1 MERIQT
7 FADPA
12 LASVERLRHD
22 IEKNGSISAEVWQR
36 VIDEEMSLVAEGLR
50 GNVTTSFDFIYSG
63 NSLRAA
69 DGESFTDIAQKG
81 VDYFYNKS
89 QQDERYEF
97 AYKRACHEQAEA
109 VLAQRLANGEIN
121 AQTIITISPYPEE
134 AAQKYGDAFMQSIG
148 YHPKRSAALLRAI
161 EKTDNGIRMH
171 SRVIENSDLRRWNDT
186 CFEGNIKSTDE
197 ALARQL
203 YYAEPAHIVLDK
215 IENQYAPIKDT
226 DPRENVWDFL
236 KNQKELSQHYFS
248 EIEKLSNSSLEGTEL
263 KEALNTLRY
272 NFWSAIRL
280 RNDAGKQR
288 YLEGTAPGVV
298 MEQAGKEMLSRRE
311 VFVSCGMNV
320 VPVNRMNQAQM
331 QQELFGQGIRSCV
344 SCPFCKKTVSARFS
358 AAQKTIEC
366 LNKKCGAKVNSS
378 GKRIDQAKDKKK
390 NKSFADF
397 VLEIFMS
404 LS

>member
-1 MERIQT
+1 MERAQT

-22 IEKNGSISAEVWQR
+22 IEKKRSISPEVWQR

-50 GNVTTSFDFIYSG
+50 GDVTTSFDFIYSD

-69 DGESFTDIAQKG
+69 DGESFMDIAQKG

-89 QQDERYEF
+89 LQDERYTF
-97 AYKRACHEQAEA
+97 AYERACHEQAEA
-109 VLAQRLANGEIN
+109 VLAQRLANGEID

-161 EKTDNGIRMH
+161 EKTNNGIRMH
-171 SRVIENSDLRRWNDT
+171 SRVIENSDLRRWNAI
-186 CFEGNIKSTDE
+186 CFEGGIKSTDE

-203 YYAEPAHIVLDK
+203 FYAEPAHNVLDK
-215 IENQYAPIKDT
+215 IENRYAPTKDNGS
-226 DPRENVWDFL
+226 REDVWDFL
-236 KNQKELSQHYFS
+236 QNQKDLSQHYFS
-248 EIEKLSNSSLEGTEL
+248 EIEKLSNSNLEGNQL

-280 RNDAGKQR
+280 RNDAEYHQ
-288 YLEGTAPGVV
+288 YLNGTAPGTV

-311 VFVSCGMNV
+311 VFISCGMNV
-320 VPVNRMNQAQM
+320 VPVKRMNQAHM

-344 SCPFCKKTVSARFS
+344 SCPFCKKTVTARFS
-358 AAQKTIEC
+358 AAQRTIEC

-378 GKRIDQAKDKKK
+378 GKRIDQSKDKKI

-397 VLEIFMS
+397 VIEIFMS
-404 LS
+404 LY